1 MAESPGSQDE
11 GTGARRG
18 RRPIRPDPE
27 SGPVALLAH
36 RLWELKE
43 QAGDPSFADMASRLG
58 AAASKSS
65 LAAAARGS
73 ALPSWETTWEFVRVL
88 AVDRLGRDPEE
99 VRREWRAYWEQAG
112 NTAYAENEAPMP
124 ESHPSSPD
132 SRPPAGDVGPGGPR
146 GGRRP
151 SGRRTAVLAT
161 VTGAVGVAAVLIG
174 WVLPMIMENA
184 KSEPDTPAVPS
195 PSTSPHDDSAFE
207 GDVTYPDGTV
217 VKGGTSF
224 DKTWRLRNAGNVP
237 WQGRYLT
244 RMNDTPC
251 KAPKRVGIG
260 PVLPGE
266 SVDITVRVRASETPG
281 RCKIFWKMT
290 DADGTPL
297 LAAKKPIFLDVT
309 VA

>member
-1 MAESPGSQDE
+1 MAQSSGTEDE
-11 GTGARRG
+11 GAGSRRG
-18 RRPIRPDPE
+18 RKPIRPDPE
-27 SGPVALLAH
+27 SGPIALFAH

-43 QAGDPSFADMASRLG
+43 QAGDPSFADMAARMG

-88 AVDRLGRDPEE
+88 AVDRLGRDPDE
-99 VRREWRAYWEQAG
+99 VRREWRAHWEQA
-112 NTAYAENEAPMP
+112 ASSENEARMP
-124 ESHPSSPD
+124 YTPD
-132 SRPPAGDVGPGGPR
+132 SPSPTAPTGAPA
-146 GGRRP
+146 RRL
-151 SGRRTAVLAT
+151 TVLAG
-161 VTGAVGVAAVLIG
+161 VTGVAGLAAILIG
-174 WVLPMIMENA
+174 WVLPLVNENA
-184 KSEPDTPAVPS
+184 EGRPHERPSAAPA
-195 PSTSPHDDSAFE
+195 TTPHDDSVFE
-207 GDVTYPDGTV
+207 GDVTFPDGSV
-217 VKGGTSF
+217 VKKGAEF
-224 DKTWRLRNAGNVP
+224 DKIWRLRNTGNVP

-266 SVDITVRVRASETPG
+266 TVDITVRVRASEAPG

-290 DADGTPL
+290 DQDGSPL